1 MCNNIN
7 EYINQRSRD
16 SENILEVT
24 NITQKDRLAL
34 WCLTLLSTIF
44 QLYLCGQFYW
54 WRKSGYP
61 EKTTDLSQITDKLD
75 HIMLSRIHAAM
86 FEILTRNFSGNR
98 H

>member
-34 WCLTLLSTIF
+34 WCLTPLSTIF
-44 QLYLCGQFYW
+44 QLYLCGQFY
-54 WRKSGYP
+54 
-61 EKTTDLSQITDKLD
+61 
-75 HIMLSRIHAAM
+75 
-86 FEILTRNFSGNR
+86 
-98 H
+98 